1 MGVNILFVW
10 LPLSSCGAGRAVFST
25 TAGSGLWVMKDLGHS
40 RISVASV
47 ISNGIAS
54 DHRNAGSNAGGTYAY
69 PTCSLYASS
78 RLYRVDPTMDKE
90 KANAEDEP
98 HRKLTFDPATDAFYD
113 KSGANILVEARAA
126 KDPNHLSRIEQ
137 DSTGMEGIQIDLDED
152 AQCWRLVMQKGAGD
166 ETEEMIFTTGAIG
179 TMDLPPAVTLTG
191 LGSTRFEGLVEAL
204 KEIGQKGEREFRQG
218 YDAIELSNRYFRPRG
233 KDYRGEDLTL
243 SPDVD
248 PNGILKRVAGDNMV
262 HTEDNEVSYFRGM
275 IENGK
280 KRYVKA
286 KPQIFRIG
294 DIVEAQCSVVFVK
307 CKGAGIRMKVILRAL
322 ALVNCEYSM
331 DADRARRK
339 NITIGA
345 SMTNSQKM
353 KCKIGFEYSDDEEIA
368 EGKRHNANQSGASN
382 EIEQEGNGMED

>member
-1 MGVNILFVW
+1 M
-10 LPLSSCGAGRAVFST
+10 
-25 TAGSGLWVMKDLGHS
+25 
-40 RISVASV
+40 
-47 ISNGIAS
+47 
-54 DHRNAGSNAGGTYAY
+54 
-69 PTCSLYASS
+69 
-78 RLYRVDPTMDKE
+78 
-90 KANAEDEP
+90 
-98 HRKLTFDPATDAFYD
+98 DAFYD

-152 AQCWRLVMQKGAGD
+152 AQCWRLVQKGAGD
-166 ETEEMIFTTGAIG
+166 KTEEMIFTTGAIG
-179 TMDLPPAVTLTG
+179 AMDLPPVLKETPSMKDKVRFMSQVVTLTG
-191 LGSTRFEGLVEAL
+191 LGSTRFKGSVEAL
-204 KEIGQKGEREFRQG
+204 KEIGRKGEREFRQG
-218 YDAIELSNRYFRPRG
+218 YDAIELSNQYFRLRG

-248 PNGILKRVAGDNMV
+248 PNGILRRVAGDNMV

-280 KRYVKA
+280 KRYVKV
-286 KPQIFRIG
+286 KPQMFRIG

-322 ALVNCEYSM
+322 VLVNCEYSM
-331 DADRARRK
+331 DTDRARRK
-339 NITIGA
+339 SITIGA

-353 KCKIGFEYSDDEEIA
+353 KRKIGFEYSDDEEIA

>member
-1 MGVNILFVW
+1 ML
-10 LPLSSCGAGRAVFST
+10 
-25 TAGSGLWVMKDLGHS
+25 
-40 RISVASV
+40 
-47 ISNGIAS
+47 
-54 DHRNAGSNAGGTYAY
+54 
-69 PTCSLYASS
+69 
-78 RLYRVDPTMDKE
+78 KE

-98 HRKLTFDPATDAFYD
+98 HHKLKFDPVMDAFYD
-113 KSGANILVEARAA
+113 KSGAKSTIDILVEARTV

-152 AQCWRLVMQKGAGD
+152 AQCWRLVMQKGTGD
-166 ETEEMIFTTGAIG
+166 KTEEMIFTATGAIG
-179 TMDLPPAVTLTG
+179 AMDLPPVLKETPSMKDKVRFMSQAVTLTG
-191 LGSTRFEGLVEAL
+191 LGSTRFEGSEWTPSMV
-204 KEIGQKGEREFRQG
+204 QG

-233 KDYRGEDLTL
+233 KDYRGEDLML

-248 PNGILKRVAGDNMV
+248 PNGILRRVAGDNMV

-286 KPQIFRIG
+286 KPQMFRIG

-339 NITIGA
+339 SITIGA
-345 SMTNSQKM
+345 STTNSQKM
-353 KCKIGFEYSDDEEIA
+353 KRKIGFEYSDDEEIA
-368 EGKRHNANQSGASN
+368 EGKRHNTNQGGASN